1 MRTAAICR
9 ISYSASQLPVVPG
22 PSVSRYTEHALPCTS
37 SSRSSTF
44 EARLYRSPYTI
55 THARTY
61 ALTYILIFALIFDL
75 THARISALTLISAP
89 THVLAGVLRLIL
101 HRAC

>member
-1 MRTAAICR
+1 MRTAAIYAVYFLFR
-9 ISYSASQLPVVPG
+9 FAVASSRPLSLPLHRTP
-22 PSVSRYTEHALPCTS
+22 LPCTS

-75 THARISALTLISAP
+75 THARIYALTLTSAP
-89 THVLAGVLRLIL
+89 THVLAGVLRLRL

>member
-1 MRTAAICR
+1 MRR
-9 ISYSASQLPVVPG
+9 
-22 PSVSRYTEHALPCTS
+22 EHFFWIHKKNNPQFPPPPDFGL
-37 SSRSSTF
+37 RSDCNTF

-75 THARISALTLISAP
+75 THARIYALTLISAP
-89 THVLAGVLRLIL
+89 THVLAGVLRLRL